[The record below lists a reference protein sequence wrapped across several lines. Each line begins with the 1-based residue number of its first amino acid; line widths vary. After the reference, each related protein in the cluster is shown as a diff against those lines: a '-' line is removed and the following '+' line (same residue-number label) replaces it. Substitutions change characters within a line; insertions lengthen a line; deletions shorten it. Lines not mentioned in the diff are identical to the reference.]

1 MKLKLALRRA
11 TGDPIDIIVTADAT
25 ATVGDVARVIADTD
39 PAAAAG
45 SDPLVA
51 LTLRVGPPETSKLV
65 TLDATVPIGDA
76 AIGSGFDAEVTP
88 APIYP
93 VGSSGPNGQE
103 VAAILRVTGG
113 PDAGR
118 EVRLPLGSSTVG
130 RDAGNSVVIADSLIS
145 KRHARI
151 EVSPTGID
159 IVDLNSANG
168 ILVDGGLVPRLTLP
182 SGQSVV
188 LGDSTVSIA
197 LVANSALTDDGI
209 LERGGLLRFNRSP
222 RVEARYPSK
231 ELPSP
236 DVPIEKDNP
245 PFTAIV
251 MIAPVLMG
259 ATMFALTGNPLSLA
273 FVALAPVMVLGN
285 YFAQRSRVGK
295 KTKLE
300 IERFELQ
307 IEDLENQ
314 FVDRAPDERR
324 IRLLESPSVAEVY
337 AEAHRLGPML
347 WTRRPEHWNFL
358 DVRLG
363 LGRMPSRLTIAEDDT
378 SRGLPAYARRVDEL
392 RERVRLVDDVPV
404 VENPFL
410 AGALGISGPG
420 TLVADAARALVVQ
433 YAGLHSPAEVTFAA
447 LLAPSATPD
456 FEWLK
461 WLPHTTSAHSAVDG
475 GQLADSAATGRA
487 MLNALEEIIATR
499 RAEVRK
505 AGESRGASDEDQAA
519 AARGAKVGS
528 RDAKS
533 FFSDGGAALVLLISG
548 DAPVDRARLVQIVED
563 AADAHVFPI
572 WMAPTIEALPAA
584 CRTFVDVSDGLDA
597 STVHFVRQGMV
608 VPNVRVEGV
617 SAEYAR
623 MLARRLAPVVD
634 AGAVIADSS
643 DLPRSVSLLT
653 LLGADLSTEA
663 QAAIDRWSQNNSIHD
678 RSGRPPIARKR
689 AGTLRALVGQTS
701 PDAMHLDL
709 RTQGPHA
716 LVGGTTG
723 SGKSEFLQAWVLG
736 MAAEYS
742 SDRVTFLF
750 VDYKGGS
757 AFAECVKLPH
767 CVGLVTD
774 LSPHLVRRAL
784 TSLRAELHHR
794 EHLFNRKKVKDLIE
808 LEKRGDPECPPAL
821 VLVIDEFAALAG
833 EVPEFVDGVVD
844 IAQRGRSLG
853 IHLIMATQRPA
864 GVIKDN
870 LRANT
875 NLRVALRMAD
885 ESDSKDVVG
894 DSVAGTFD
902 PSIPG
907 RAIAKTGPGRL
918 IPFQSGYAGGWTTD
932 EPDVASVKISELRF
946 GAVTPW
952 DPPVQE
958 SNEQTT
964 DPGPNDQSRIVTT
977 LVTAA
982 RAVGIPAPRRPWLD
996 DLSTGYDLLSLPQ
1009 ERDSAIVVGVTDK
1022 PERQQQVPAYF
1033 YPDKDGHMAIYGTG
1047 GTGKTALLRTIG
1059 IAAGMA
1065 PKGGRVAVY
1074 GMDFG
1079 TGALRSIEALPHV
1092 GSVVAGD
1099 DHERVSR
1106 LLKMMRAELDSRSAR
1121 YTDVSAASIDE
1132 YRSLTGRTDEP
1143 RIFLLLDGFG
1153 TFRQEYES
1161 SLARAPL
1168 YNAFMRVLGEGRPM
1182 GIHAVITADRY
1193 GSVPT
1198 AVNAAI
1204 QRRIVLRMPD
1214 EGSYQIL
1221 DAPKDVLSEKS
1232 PPGRAIVEGD
1242 ETQLAII
1249 GGTSNVSEQ
1258 TAATKMLGDR
1268 LRAAGVA
1275 DAPAVGALPKELSV
1289 RDLPDSV
1296 SGLPVLGI
1304 SDDALAPFG
1313 FEPSGT
1319 FIVGGPPAS
1328 GKTNVLRA
1336 VTRAVARS
1344 NPGTKFFHL
1353 GGRRSQLATDHP
1365 WMRSAVRL
1373 DTGVELINELI
1384 EVVGDEDITGQIVIV
1399 VENATQFAGTTIE
1412 KPLVSL
1418 AQKINRSDHLLITDV
1433 DVSGLGS
1440 SFGLVGDLKAGRTGI
1455 ILKPDTH
1462 DGDTVFKTPF
1472 PRVARHE
1479 FPEGRGLFVQNGSV
1493 SRVQVP
1499 LVGDDD

>member
-1 MKLKLALRRA
+1 MKLKLALRRESGPA
-11 TGDPIDIIVTADAT
+11 IDIVVTADAT
-25 ATVGDVARVIADTD
+25 ATVGDVARTILETD
-39 PAAAAG
+39 PFTSVITDAHAN
-45 SDPLVA
+45 V
-51 LTLRVGPPETSKLV
+51 TLQVGPPEALKL
-65 TLDATVPIGDA
+65 TALDASVPIGDA
-76 AIGSGFDAEVTP
+76 AIGSGFDVAITQSLLHP
-88 APIYP
+88 ASTTGADSRDDAAVLRI
-93 VGSSGPNGQE
+93 VSGP
-103 VAAILRVTGG
+103 
-113 PDAGR
+113 DSGR
-118 EVRLPLGSSTVG
+118 EVRLPLGSSMLG
-130 RDAGNSVVIADSLIS
+130 RDPGNAVAIADSLIS

-151 EVSPTGID
+151 EISPTSIEV
-159 IVDLNSANG
+159 VDLNSANG
-168 ILVDGGLVPRLTLP
+168 ILVDGGLVPRVNLA

-197 LVANSALTDDGI
+197 LISGIASTEDDI

-231 ELPSP
+231 ELPTP
-236 DVPIEKDNP
+236 DVPLDKDDP
-245 PFTAIV
+245 PFTWIT
-251 MIAPVLMG
+251 MMAPILMG
-259 ATMFALTGNPLSLA
+259 TMMFAFTRNPISLG
-273 FVALAPVMVLGN
+273 FVALAPLMLVGN
-285 YFAQRSRVGK
+285 YMAQRTRIGK
-295 KTKLE
+295 KTKME

-307 IEDLENQ
+307 IEDMEDQ
-314 FVDRAPDERR
+314 FLTEAPRERA
-324 IRLLESPSVAEVY
+324 IRLRESPSVAEVY

-363 LGRMPSRLTIAEDDT
+363 LGSMPSRLTVAEDDA
-378 SRGLPAYARRVDEL
+378 SRGLPLYARRVDDL
-392 RERVRLVDDVPV
+392 RERVRLIDDVPV

-410 AGALGISGPG
+410 AGALGICGPDE
-420 TLVADAARALVVQ
+420 LVADAARALVVQ

-447 LLAPSATPD
+447 LLAPSATPE

-461 WLPHTTSAHSAVDG
+461 WLPHTTSAHSPIDG

-487 MLNALEEIIATR
+487 MLNSLEEIISVR
-499 RAEVRK
+499 RAELRR
-505 AGESRGASDEDQAA
+505 ADEERGASDDDKAA

-528 RDAKS
+528 RDSKS
-533 FFSDGGAALVLLISG
+533 FFSDGSAALVLLISG

-572 WMAPTIEALPAA
+572 WMAPGVEALPAA
-584 CRTFVDVSDGLDA
+584 CRTFVDVADGLEA
-597 STVHFVRQGMV
+597 SVVHFVRQGMV

-617 SAEYAR
+617 SADYAR

-643 DLPRSVSLLT
+643 DLPRSVSMLS
-653 LLGADLSTEA
+653 LLGAELSTETR
-663 QAAIDRWSQNNSIHD
+663 AAVDRWSQNNSIHD
-678 RSGRPPIARKR
+678 RSGRPPVARKR

-894 DSVAGTFD
+894 DPVAGTFD

-932 EPDVASVKISELRF
+932 EPEAAGVKISELRF

-952 DPPVQE
+952 DPAVQE
-958 SNEQTT
+958 SNEHTS
-964 DPGPNDQSRIVTT
+964 DPGPNDQSRIVTN
-977 LVTAA
+977 LISAA
-982 RAVGIPAPRRPWLD
+982 AAVGIPAPRRPWLD
-996 DLSTGYDLLSLPQ
+996 DLATGYDLLRLPQ
-1009 ERDSAIVVGVTDK
+1009 ERDSAIVIGISDK
-1022 PERQQQVPAYF
+1022 PESQQQIPAYF
-1033 YPDKDGHMAIYGTG
+1033 FPDKDGHMAVYGTG
-1047 GTGKTALLRTIG
+1047 GTGKTAVLRTLA

-1065 PKGGRVAVY
+1065 PRGGRVDVY

-1106 LLKMMRAELDSRSAR
+1106 LLVMLRTELDRRSEA
-1121 YTDVSAASIDE
+1121 YTAVNAGSIDE
-1132 YRSLTGRTDEP
+1132 YREITGNHAEP
-1143 RIFLLLDGFG
+1143 RVLLLLDGFG
-1153 TFRQEYES
+1153 SFRKEYET
-1161 SLARAPL
+1161 SLSRAPL
-1168 YNAFMRVLGEGRPM
+1168 YNTFMRVLGEGRPM

-1204 QRRIVLRMPD
+1204 QRRIVLRLPD

-1221 DAPKDVLSEKS
+1221 DAPKDVLSETS
-1232 PPGRAIVEGD
+1232 PPGRAIVDGE
-1242 ETQLAII
+1242 ETQVAII

-1258 TAATKMLGDR
+1258 TAATKALAER
-1268 LRAAGVA
+1268 LRAAGVS
-1275 DAPAVGALPKELSV
+1275 DAPPVGALPREVSIDALPTSV
-1289 RDLPDSV
+1289 GEFPT
-1296 SGLPVLGI
+1296 LGI
-1304 SDDALAPFG
+1304 SDQALAPMG
-1313 FEPSGT
+1313 FDPTGT
-1319 FIVGGPPAS
+1319 LIVGGPPSS
-1328 GKTNVLRA
+1328 GKTNALRA
-1336 VTRAVARS
+1336 IARGVARWD
-1344 NPGTKFFHL
+1344 PAAKLFHI
-1353 GGRRSQLATDHP
+1353 GGRRSDLANDFP

-1373 DTGVELINELI
+1373 DDAVALATELAEL
-1384 EVVGDEDITGQIVIV
+1384 VADEDITGRLVVV
-1399 VENATQFAGTTIE
+1399 VENFVQFAGTPLE
-1412 KPLVSL
+1412 KPLIAL
-1418 AQKINRSDHLLITDV
+1418 AQKINRSDHLLITEA
-1433 DVSGLGS
+1433 DVSALGS
-1440 SFGLVGDLKAGRTGI
+1440 SFGLVGDMKAGRKGI

-1462 DGDTVFKTPF
+1462 DGDSIFKVPF

-1479 FPEGRGLFVQNGSV
+1479 FPEGRGLYVQNGAV
-1493 SRVQVP
+1493 SRVQLP
-1499 LVGDDD
+1499 LVEHG